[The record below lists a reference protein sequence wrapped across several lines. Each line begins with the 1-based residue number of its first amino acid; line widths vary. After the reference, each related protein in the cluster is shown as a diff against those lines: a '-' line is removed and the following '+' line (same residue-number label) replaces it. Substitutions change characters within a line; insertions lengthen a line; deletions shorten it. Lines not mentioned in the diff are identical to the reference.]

1 MTKGCIHASSSIA
14 KKSTTTA
21 TTIAFISLS
30 FPGSW
35 VISANTT
42 YLCFSFLSFLI
53 VSSCLFPFRMK
64 ENGLNGGF
72 NGPLDRFEA
81 WKTVGL
87 DWAEIVLDSPTNC
100 NQ

>member
-1 MTKGCIHASSSIA
+1 
-14 KKSTTTA
+14 
-21 TTIAFISLS
+21 
-30 FPGSW
+30 
-35 VISANTT
+35 
-42 YLCFSFLSFLI
+42 
-53 VSSCLFPFRMK
+53 MK

-72 NGPLDRFEA
+72 NGSLDHFEA